1 MKRGNDMTISEI
13 DFFRRGKFYYFKI
26 KENVYAL
33 NYENMNNLKT
43 HLIYPANLRF
53 YGLSKAQVGRV
64 LADLIDSGKCS
75 VRIEKINNSDVRQY
89 KAFLQS

>member
-1 MKRGNDMTISEI
+1 MSYKLITGIKTFKRT
-13 DFFRRGKFYYFKI
+13 
-26 KENVYAL
+26 
-33 NYENMNNLKT
+33 
-43 HLIYPANLRF
+43 NLRF